1 MLGQVDFSDIAILCN
16 RQIIVVDKILT
27 LFGLEGGKAKWPPEG
42 FSKYL
47 KNGLTD
53 LHQTF

>member
-1 MLGQVDFSDIAILCN
+1 MIMIILFFEKL
-16 RQIIVVDKILT
+16 IFLLLT
-27 LFGLEGGKAKWPPEG
+27 QFGLGRGGGGKMVPMRA
-42 FSKYL
+42 FAKYL